1 MIRVPC
7 HYYCSDCFVRLVSA
21 AVQNEQQWPAKCC
34 LNPIP
39 FRTVLRIVPNDLK
52 KKFQERSREWN
63 IPVSERVYCH
73 NTDCGVWIQ
82 PDYISP
88 GIRQGRCE
96 NGHWTCTICRGP
108 IHGNND
114 CPDDQDMRLTNT
126 LAEEEGWKRCNRC
139 HALVEH
145 KEACQHMTCRCGYQF
160 CYVCN
165 EVWRTCSCTMEQLN
179 ELKDAVATRRQ
190 QREFREQEE
199 SEELRRIL
207 AQIEEFERE
216 EALQAELE
224 RQEQERLEEERRQRE
239 LEERALQES
248 IRRRVVEEKY
258 RQLRQSLDELH
269 ELQQVM
275 LETYQQ
281 ANSEDLNKEAAESK
295 ERLATEQALER
306 SRISERTR
314 ENLLKK
320 EADFD
325 EDFALRVSEEQKV
338 EDEYHRQLLEYWNG
352 HETAVEEIEAAML
365 PLRQRMDQGFRAW
378 QEWKAQELAHYE
390 KKLESKKTIQEELM
404 YSAKQRLE
412 DKLEDKMTQL
422 TRQGVAEGRWLQEI
436 ILERERLLN
445 EAEAE
450 EAEGDADSLF
460 TPEYAENGTAA

>member
-1 MIRVPC
+1 
-7 HYYCSDCFVRLVSA
+7 
-21 AVQNEQQWPAKCC
+21 
-34 LNPIP
+34 
-39 FRTVLRIVPNDLK
+39 
-52 KKFQERSREWN
+52 
-63 IPVSERVYCH
+63 
-73 NTDCGVWIQ
+73 
-82 PDYISP
+82 
-88 GIRQGRCE
+88 
-96 NGHWTCTICRGP
+96 
-108 IHGNND
+108 
-114 CPDDQDMRLTNT
+114 
-126 LAEEEGWKRCNRC
+126 
-139 HALVEH
+139 
-145 KEACQHMTCRCGYQF
+145 
-160 CYVCN
+160 
-165 EVWRTCSCTMEQLN
+165 MEQLN

-422 TRQGVAEGRWLQEI
+422 TRQAIAEGRWLQEI